1 MESLRESEKDIETG
15 KILIKLI
22 SKVLIE
28 VSKIT
33 ELSLMFIFC
42 CGSLISRMA
51 VYSHHQELHHV
62 VAKEFID
69 SPEFESAVSGDEKY
83 QVRFF

>member
-1 MESLRESEKDIETG
+1 MLVPVVVVVN
-15 KILIKLI
+15 
-22 SKVLIE
+22 VL
-28 VSKIT
+28 
-33 ELSLMFIFC
+33 LFH
-42 CGSLISRMA
+42 LISRMA

-83 QVRFF
+83 QVRVI